1 MLLVLIISLFY
12 CFSFVVLNLNAQGL
26 KNNHVHVYQRN
37 TLESSDDTAALL
49 NRDFANLHTSSDLF
63 LQESAKFDEMIRRNK
78 LNSKKKVYTTKKKQD
93 EDEDKPPKVIHAK
106 PHNGGFKNKTL
117 GKNITHARN
126 HTKRPVENEVDSE
139 NEENHEET
147 AAISKKNETTLESM
161 SEQTEEILNEICN
174 NAHSL
179 SRSLNHILDNL
190 KVVKDKILRLHTQ
203 KFSKQR
209 LYTKFT
215 RIANLIN
222 INVSEIF
229 RIGSMIDI
237 LKASNCE
244 NLHELA
250 TKFKEI
256 KVIPNKLRDMLNSEL
271 KKSGIK
277 MELIV
282 LN

>member
-1 MLLVLIISLFY
+1 MKYFILSVLCL
-12 CFSFVVLNLNAQGL
+12 SFVALNLNAQGL
-26 KNNHVHVYQRN
+26 KNSHVHVYRSN
-37 TLESSDDTAALL
+37 SLDRTNDPTALL
-49 NRDFANLHTSSDLF
+49 NRDFANLHTSGDLF
-63 LQESAKFDEMIRRNK
+63 LQESAKLDEMIRRNK
-78 LNSKKKVYTTKKKQD
+78 LNSKKKVYITKKRQD
-93 EDEDKPPKVIHAK
+93 EDEDKPKVIHAK

-117 GKNITHARN
+117 GTNMTHAGN
-126 HTKRPVENEVDSE
+126 HTKKPVEIEKVDSE
-139 NEENHEET
+139 NEENHKES
-147 AAISKKNETTLESM
+147 AAIIKKNETTLENM
-161 SEQTEEILNEICN
+161 SEQTEYILNEICN

-215 RIANLIN
+215 RIANLLNIN
-222 INVSEIF
+222 ISEIF
-229 RIGSMIDI
+229 RVGSMIDI

-244 NLHELA
+244 NLQELA

-256 KVIPNKLRDMLNSEL
+256 KVIPKKLRDMLESEL

-277 MELIV
+277 MGLIV